1 MAAPTGQAP
10 RQTLTEDVR
19 RRCLEGMLSDRHKRR
34 IRRADGKTSAG
45 ASYQKKGSRKKPAK
59 RTTPAMEV
67 AQSKGLSEDHRPGG
81 RPPERVEDAEAKGR
95 ACGEASDAME
105 TAPAAPPE
113 DRVDHAAV
121 AAVVEAI
128 VDCVAVAEATTPVRS
143 PANDEK
149 ASRPSKTRLPPL
161 SEAASRKRRRA
172 NLPDG
177 SDGDSDSEVC
187 YVDGSPNK
195 RTHVERNIQHITNIS
210 LVVQFVSRLLPSKR
224 TQEMKLLPSLSEG
237 VLSMPTR
244 TLWMVG
250 LISALGSIRT
260 RVMTSTKNRRRKRM
274 HRMNLGM
281 ETGISAISVTKRT
294 RLFTKNSPT
303 QFGRRRQ
310 RTRNA

>member
-177 SDGDSDSEVC
+177 SDGDSDSEATAIQEDARDEAAAFAIRGCV
-187 YVDGSPNK
+187 VDADPNIMDGGADKCTGLNSDEGDDVHEEPEEEEDAQDEPWDGDWDLGDLSDEENEIVHEELPPLHRFMGVSCDALKAATAVVSPKKVRYLFNK
-195 RTHVERNIQHITNIS
+195 
-210 LVVQFVSRLLPSKR
+210 
-224 TQEMKLLPSLSEG
+224 
-237 VLSMPTR
+237 
-244 TLWMVG
+244 
-250 LISALGSIRT
+250 A
-260 RVMTSTKNRRRKRM
+260 
-274 HRMNLGM
+274 
-281 ETGISAISVTKRT
+281 
-294 RLFTKNSPT
+294 
-303 QFGRRRQ
+303 RQ
-310 RTRNA
+310 